1 VPVETI
7 NGYKGATY
15 TISQSWLN
23 SRFVKYLFWVSSNAR
38 RFLNSVFLHH
48 CLKAGMTSVIINV
61 KHIIPLSKM
70 TQEDIEI
77 CEELLFTP
85 DDNSLFKFI
94 EHFSDTECR

>member
-1 VPVETI
+1 
-7 NGYKGATY
+7 
-15 TISQSWLN
+15 
-23 SRFVKYLFWVSSNAR
+23 
-38 RFLNSVFLHH
+38 
-48 CLKAGMTSVIINV
+48 MTSVIINV